1 MRPQRAD
8 KLVPDDFR
16 DVGIIDHSFLKVI
29 MC

>member
-1 MRPQRAD
+1 MRPQWAD

-16 DVGIIDHSFLKVI
+16 DVGIIDRSFLNLI